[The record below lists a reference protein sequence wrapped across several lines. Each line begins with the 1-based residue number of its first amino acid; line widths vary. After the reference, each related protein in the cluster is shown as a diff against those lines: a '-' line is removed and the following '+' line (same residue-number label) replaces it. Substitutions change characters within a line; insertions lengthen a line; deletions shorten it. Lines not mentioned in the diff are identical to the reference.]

1 MVTADDIKQI
11 KEMDT
16 TKTRTCISCEPT
28 RSFCPRGC
36 QDLIDELY
44 VNCDGVTMP
53 DGWYFDPD
61 EQITGRWNDR
71 VKADLKIEVERCGC
85 DAAFRG
91 ASSSPLALL
100 LAAALTC
107 AMIGANR

>member
-1 MVTADDIKQI
+1 MAGILPSDLPRTITDLMSCFKVCVANSSKASAVGRSDGSSRSA
-11 KEMDT
+11 KET
-16 TKTRTCISCEPT
+16 SSR
-28 RSFCPRGC
+28 
-36 QDLIDELY
+36 Y
-44 VNCDGVTMP
+44 
-53 DGWYFDPD
+53 